1 MKFPVDRDALADAG
15 PSTTAA
21 AGGHRMKFRVERDAF
36 ADAVAWTAR
45 SLPARPAVPVLGGV
59 LLAVDGTELTV
70 SGFDYE
76 VSTQA
81 DVDVHTATAG
91 RALVS
96 GRLLADITRALPPHP
111 IDVAVDGPRV
121 TIACGSTRFT
131 LPTMPVEDY
140 PTLPTMPTT
149 AGIVDSAQFA
159 QAVQQVAVAAGRD
172 DTLPMLTGVR
182 LEIEGEQLRLA
193 ATDRYRLAVREL
205 LWKPEQSGL
214 NAAVLIPARTLAE
227 SAKTLTAGSSVTLA
241 LSAGGAG
248 EGMIGF
254 AGPNRRTTTRLL
266 DAEFPKY
273 RSLFPAEFA
282 STVDISVAPFVEAV
296 KRVALVADRGMPV
309 RLELGDGGLSLTAG
323 GDDEGRAEE
332 QVEVEYG
339 GDPLT
344 VGFNPTFLL
353 DGLAAVHAPSARLS
367 FVNATKPAV
376 LTGVDGDGVADYRYL
391 IMPVRLPG

>member
-1 MKFPVDRDALADAG
+1 
-15 PSTTAA
+15 
-21 AGGHRMKFRVERDAF
+21 MKFRVERDAF

-59 LLAVDGTELTV
+59 LLVVDGDALTV

-81 DVDVHTATAG
+81 DLEVHTGTAG

-96 GRLLADITRALPPHP
+96 GRLLADITKALPPHP
-111 IDVAVDGPRV
+111 IDLSVDGQRV
-121 TIACGSTRFT
+121 TLSCGSARFT

-140 PTLPTMPTT
+140 PTLPAMPTT
-149 AGIVDSAQFA
+149 AGEVDSAAFA

-254 AGPNRRTTTRLL
+254 AGPHRRTTTRLL

-332 QVEVEYG
+332 QVEVAYG

>member
-1 MKFPVDRDALADAG
+1 
-15 PSTTAA
+15 
-21 AGGHRMKFRVERDAF
+21 MKFRVERDVF

-81 DVDVHTATAG
+81 DVEVHTGTAG

-111 IDVAVDGPRV
+111 VDVAVDGPRV

-140 PTLPTMPTT
+140 PTLPVMPTT
-149 AGIVDSAQFA
+149 AGVVDSAQFA
-159 QAVQQVAVAAGRD
+159 QAVQQVAIAAGRD

-205 LWKPEQSGL
+205 LWKPEQAGL
-214 NAAVLIPARTLAE
+214 TVQVLIPARTLAE
-227 SAKTLTAGSSVTLA
+227 SAKTLTSGSDVTLA
-241 LSAGGAG
+241 LSSGGAG

-254 AGPNRRTTTRLL
+254 AGPSRRTTTRLL

-273 RSLFPAEFA
+273 RSLFPSEFA
-282 STVDISVAPFVEAV
+282 FTVDVSVAPFVEAV

-309 RLELGDGGLSLTAG
+309 RLELSEGGLSLTAG

-332 QVEVEYG
+332 QVEVAYSGE
-339 GDPLT
+339 PLT
-344 VGFNPTFLL
+344 VAFSPNFLL
-353 DGLAAVHAPSARLS
+353 DGLAAVHASIARLS
-367 FVNATKPAV
+367 FPNATKPAV
-376 LTGVDGDGVADYRYL
+376 ITGVDGDGSADYRYL
-391 IMPVRLPG
+391 IMPVRLPDVMSASRSPRAGEATGGH